1 MLVLTTVSFNKE
13 LSRLRDRKL
22 ADRIEKVINGLEN
35 AKSLQQVTSVKK
47 IKGSENAF
55 RIRIGDY
62 RLGFYL
68 IDNTVKLTAFASR
81 KEIYSYFP

>member
-68 IDNTVKLTAFASR
+68 IDNTV
-81 KEIYSYFP
+81 